1 MKGEC
6 DSKSVKLVFTGLIP
20 PNRILIYA
28 ILMKGECDSKS
39 VKLVFTGLDTA
50 EPHLNIC
57 NINER

>member
-1 MKGEC
+1 MTRRENKVLP
-6 DSKSVKLVFTGLIP
+6 DLAL

-28 ILMKGECDSKS
+28 MLMKGECDSKS

-57 NINER
+57 NVNER

>member
-1 MKGEC
+1 MTRRENK
-6 DSKSVKLVFTGLIP
+6 VLPYLIL

-28 ILMKGECDSKS
+28 ILMKGGCDSKS
-39 VKLVFTGLDTA
+39 VKLVFTELDTA